1 MTIGSMIGDIV
12 KSLFKRPV
20 TERYPMERKPTP
32 ERLRGK
38 LQYDPT
44 HCTGCQ
50 LCVKDCPSD
59 AIEILTVDKVNKRYV
74 MRYHIDRCTFC
85 EQCVVNC
92 RLKCLDM
99 SNAEWELATTSKKPL
114 VVYYGRE
121 EDIRAILVLENNQG
135 ISAFTYEI

>member
-12 KSLFKRPV
+12 KSLFKRPA
-20 TERYPMERKPTP
+20 TERYPMERRPTP

-38 LQYDPT
+38 LSYDPT
-44 HCTGCQ
+44 QCTGCQ

-59 AIEILTVDKVNKRYV
+59 AIEILTVDKINKRFV
-74 MRYHIDRCTFC
+74 MRYHIDRCTYC

-99 SNAEWELATTSKKPL
+99 TNAEWELATTSKEPL

-121 EDIRAILVLENNQG
+121 EDIRTVLAQENSQSV
-135 ISAFTYEI
+135 SASTPEI

>member
-12 KSLFKRPV
+12 KSLFKRPA
-20 TERYPMERKPTP
+20 TEHYPTDRKPTP
-32 ERLRGK
+32 DRLRGK

-44 HCTGCQ
+44 QCTGCQ

-92 RLKCLDM
+92 RFKCLDM
-99 SNAEWELATTSKKPL
+99 SNAEWELATTDKKPL

-121 EDIRAILVLENNQG
+121 EDIRAIMVQENNKG
-135 ISAFTYEI
+135 VSASTHEI